1 MERAARCLGDACIFA
16 EVMLEISFERKVV
29 FISGA
34 ASGFGKLAA
43 ERFYEGGA
51 RLVLVD
57 LNLEALLQASAGF
70 GDRAIALQ
78 CDVTSSEQ
86 LVSVFEQIRAKWGVL
101 HIAVNN
107 AGKAQELKNL
117 EQLSDTEWQQMIDIN
132 LSGVFFAMREQI
144 KMMLAHGSGVIVNV
158 ASVAGVLGAPG
169 LGAYGAAKHGVVG
182 LTRTAAVEHAA
193 DGIRVNAV
201 CPGFSET
208 PMMTAIRDSASGDL
222 DTSATSRIPM
232 GRISTPEEIVQA
244 LLWLCSEANS
254 FMTGSS
260 VVLDGGLTAS

>member
-1 MERAARCLGDACIFA
+1 
-16 EVMLEISFERKVV
+16 LEISFEEKVV

-43 ERFYEGGA
+43 ERFYESGA
-51 RLVLVD
+51 RLALID
-57 LNLEALLQASAGF
+57 LNHEALLQASADF

-78 CDVTSSEQ
+78 CDVTSSAQ
-86 LVSVFEQIRAKWGVL
+86 LASVFEQIRTTWGVL

-107 AGKAQELKNL
+107 AGKAQDVKNL
-117 EQLSDTEWQQMIDIN
+117 EQITDIEWQQMIDIN

-144 KMMLAHGSGVIVNV
+144 KMMMAQGSGVVVNV

-169 LGAYGAAKHGVVG
+169 LGGYGAAKHGVVG

-208 PMMTAIRDSASGDL
+208 PMMTAIRNSASGDF

-232 GRISTPEEIVQA
+232 GRIATPDEIVQA
-244 LLWLCSEANS
+244 LLWLCSEGNS

-260 VVLDGGLTAS
+260 VVLDGGLTAC